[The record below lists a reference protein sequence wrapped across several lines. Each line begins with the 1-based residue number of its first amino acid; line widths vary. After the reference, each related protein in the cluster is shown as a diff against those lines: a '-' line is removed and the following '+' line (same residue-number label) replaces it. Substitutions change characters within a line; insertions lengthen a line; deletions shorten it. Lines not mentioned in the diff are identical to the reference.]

1 MAQTVEQLVPREDLI
16 VEEID
21 GECLVLDMERNV
33 YFGLDQIGLFVW
45 RSLEARS
52 TREQIFDALISHYG
66 EENRE
71 QITADVGQ
79 FLDHLLKEGLI
90 YRKATGSSPERE
102 GVRGLD
108 TPRAGGR
115 ELTTALDTRGFLR
128 DQIAP

>member
-90 YRKATGSSPERE
+90 YHKATGSSPER
-102 GVRGLD
+102 GQG
-108 TPRAGGR
+108 
-115 ELTTALDTRGFLR
+115 
-128 DQIAP
+128 